1 MSKQNYLIDLK
12 NKPRTFYTWQ
22 DIPYREFMMQVLRSL
37 EPRFYKKKTI
47 MVDELD
53 EMLEIIFI
61 DKGKT
66 MIGYEINKQ
75 KRFCLQY

>member
-1 MSKQNYLIDLK
+1 MSKQNYFIDLK

-75 KRFCLQY
+75 KRFCLQF

>member
-1 MSKQNYLIDLK
+1 MSKQNYFIDLK
-12 NKPRTFYTWQ
+12 NKQRSFYTWQ